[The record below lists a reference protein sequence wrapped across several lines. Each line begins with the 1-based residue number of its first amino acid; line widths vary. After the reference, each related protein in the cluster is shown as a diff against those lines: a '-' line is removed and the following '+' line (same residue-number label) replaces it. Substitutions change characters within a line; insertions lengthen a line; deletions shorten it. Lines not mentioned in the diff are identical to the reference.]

1 MADPFHYCCRC
12 NQALQAKQEPTSM
25 VESWLDAVVKQMV
38 DDNPTGQEASLT
50 DRLKAAA
57 TNVPFHAS
65 NGWQYACINN
75 TDDTLWWPGKT
86 NAAADNTTGMK
97 PVCWS
102 CALAVSSMVRSGHE
116 LVIRV
121 KVVDGAVFVVRSDG
135 DQDPD
140 PPRHSPP
147 ASPSNQATSAAA
159 AAAVI
164 QSPAIQSPPH
174 KQQKKTEQVEYSGV
188 EWDDGDAED

>member
-1 MADPFHYCCRC
+1 
-12 NQALQAKQEPTSM
+12 
-25 VESWLDAVVKQMV
+25 
-38 DDNPTGQEASLT
+38 
-50 DRLKAAA
+50 
-57 TNVPFHAS
+57 
-65 NGWQYACINN
+65 
-75 TDDTLWWPGKT
+75 
-86 NAAADNTTGMK
+86 
-97 PVCWS
+97 
-102 CALAVSSMVRSGHE
+102 MVRSGHE

-147 ASPSNQATSAAA
+147 ASPSNQATRAAA